1 MTAENWEI
9 LSEYL
14 GGKNLNR
21 KYYNIKCNKC
31 GTLDKVRSD
40 SVENKTCKC
49 VRPINNRA
57 KLIESGERFGLLT
70 VDSVSHSNNG
80 IYYNVV
86 CDCGNKKILSGSQLR
101 QGYTKSCGCYKES
114 IIGRKVENHGLSST
128 KEYSVWS
135 SIICRTSH
143 PIKSTRKWYYD
154 KGVKVSEEW
163 RSSFLK
169 FYEDMGECP
178 DGFTI
183 DRIDPDGDYC
193 KENCRWAS
201 VELQSINKGLSSNN
215 TSGVTGVS
223 FNKNDGKWVAYIYR
237 DWKRYYLGSFSSKEE
252 AVAARQQGEEL
263 YWSDIN
269 E

>member
-1 MTAENWEI
+1 MKRVNEWNV
-9 LSEYL
+9 LSEFYEE
-14 GGKNLNR
+14 KSR
-21 KYYNIKCNKC
+21 KFYKVECSKC
-31 GTLDKVRSD
+31 GNVVERVRSD
-40 SVENKTCKC
+40 GLKKRICDCSKIDTQSK
-49 VRPINNRA
+49 I
-57 KLIESGERFGLLT
+57 IESGTRFHML
-70 VDSVSHSNNG
+70 VVNSISHRDNG
-80 IYYNVV
+80 VYYNVT
-86 CDCGNKKILSGSQLR
+86 CDCGVTKILSGSQLR
-101 QGYTKSCGCYKES
+101 NGSTKSCGCYKES
-114 IIGRKVENHGLSST
+114 LLGRKIENHGLSNT
-128 KEYSVWS
+128 KEYSIWT

-154 KGVKVSEEW
+154 KGVKISEEW
-163 RSSFLK
+163 RNSFLK

-215 TSGVTGVS
+215 TSGNTGVS
-223 FNKNDGKWVAYIYR
+223 FDKNSGKWVAYIYR
-237 DWKRYYLGSFSSKEE
+237 NWKRYHLGTFSSKEE
-252 AVAARQQGEEL
+252 AIDARVKGEET